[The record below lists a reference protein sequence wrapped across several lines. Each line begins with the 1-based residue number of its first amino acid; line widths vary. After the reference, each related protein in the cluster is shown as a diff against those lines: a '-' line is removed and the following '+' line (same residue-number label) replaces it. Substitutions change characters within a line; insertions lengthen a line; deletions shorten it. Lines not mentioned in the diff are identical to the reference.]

1 MTTPDRSPLGDAAD
15 ADVAEQRTPVDAV
28 DGEELLDPQRV
39 GDGRDWQASEAD
51 LIEQAT
57 AVPDDDSEF
66 DR

>member
-15 ADVAEQRTPVDAV
+15 ADVAEQRTPVV
-28 DGEELLDPQRV
+28 DEEALLDPQSV